1 MRPDVPGPSAT
12 PSGHW
17 LTVPIPSEKRVFI
30 LPKEAFFPERSTY
43 LGRAAR
49 KEPVRQS
56 NVLFSTGDHS

>member
-1 MRPDVPGPSAT
+1 M
-12 PSGHW
+12 
-17 LTVPIPSEKRVFI
+17 

-56 NVLFSTGDHS
+56 NVLFPTGDHS